1 MENGALHDQLRDEK
15 IVDVKKGISLKPKRE
30 TFSNSIF
37 NSLSRKNEYLE
48 GNPIKEI

>member
-30 TFSNSIF
+30 PSQTRFLTL
-37 NSLSRKNEYLE
+37 SLSLVKMS
-48 GNPIKEI
+48 I